1 MWIEVLVTA
10 SQTKG
15 IIQGICRDSK
25 SDKKD
30 YQGHCMYI
38 FRKTEKKKLNPLGS
52 RNIIYH
58 A

>member
-1 MWIEVLVTA
+1 MWIQVLVTA
-10 SQTKG
+10 SQTEE
-15 IIQGICRDSK
+15 IIQDICRDSK
-25 SDKKD
+25 SDKRN

-38 FRKTEKKKLNPLGS
+38 FGKTEKKLNPLGS